1 MKESGSQIGPV
12 FPDFADNIDSLG
24 FPKVHRFFEA
34 IRNEPFPNK
43 QFVFYHE
50 GEFHGLGAIRPSIDE
65 GAVQLLLWVKK
76 ASEGRGIATQMVRI
90 LTYGALEVE
99 GITSVQLQHN
109 ASNKPIRHIAEKLG
123 FELRQAL
130 DEENGKSSEEPN
142 WLVWEAMKII

>member
-76 ASEGRGIATQMVRI
+76 ASEGQGLATQMVKI
-90 LTYGALEVE
+90 LTHGALEVE
-99 GITSVQLQHN
+99 GITSVQLQHHF
-109 ASNKPIRHIAEKLG
+109 SNTQIRNIAERLG
-123 FELRQAL
+123 FELLHELEYEGGAP
-130 DEENGKSSEEPN
+130 SVEPN
-142 WLVWEAMKII
+142 WLVWGKVRS